1 MNTSE
6 RTEYY
11 GARVT
16 PGFKSVLDK
25 LSDFYKGEGKKG
37 NYSLIEVFVKDFLE
51 KHSLEE
57 RAILNKRQEAVKKSE
72 RWLEICK
79 RDFEKA
85 AEPEKEMYAENL
97 KDAQEDYDLETIHL
111 KDQEQNYCF
120 FHECLKE
127 AFPGIELSEPENTDE
142 D

>member
-1 MNTSE
+1 MNNSE

-16 PGFKSVLDK
+16 PELKSVLEK
-25 LSDFYKGEGKKG
+25 LSTFYKGEGKKT
-37 NYSLIEVFVKDFLE
+37 NYSLIEVFVKTFLE
-51 KHSLEE
+51 KERLEE
-57 RAILNKRQEAVKKSE
+57 LTILKKRKEAVKKSE

-85 AEPEKEMYAENL
+85 TDQEKNMYAENL
-97 KDAQEDYDLETIHL
+97 KDAQKDYDLETIHL